1 LARRR
6 AGCQLGISE
15 SLENKR
21 ARREFGAARFA
32 RNSRHDRGSRR
43 RESEQRLV
51 SIFLWEQGKFK
62 QFLDFIKRRE
72 KNGFDSYFEA
82 AMGMPIERVIPLWQ
96 DYLARIAARRS
107 EIVRLP
113 LSATLP
119 NEEAFHKFARP
130 TAFPFRVNKRHAM
143 ACAVEMA
150 PRRLSSVDV

>member
-1 LARRR
+1 MARLDLQGILATT
-6 AGCQLGISE
+6 AGAGE
-15 SLENKR
+15 
-21 ARREFGAARFA
+21 
-32 RNSRHDRGSRR
+32 

-119 NEEAFHKFARP
+119 NEEAFHKFA
-130 TAFPFRVNKRHAM
+130 ASYGISV
-143 ACAVEMA
+143 
-150 PRRLSSVDV
+150 SSE